1 MPGTLLR
8 RSALIPACVLL
19 LPILGCDRKEKEQ
32 ERRMAEELQAMTQ
45 AVAKGQALP
54 PVSNDPEAYGRG
66 RELMLFIHERL
77 ARAVLT
83 NNEMATLA
91 KDADRWIEPQE
102 WTSPERIKE
111 LRSKASRMV
120 LLMNQS
126 STLMDETMGEAG
138 LSKIRAMDLRPS
150 MKTGVLDS
158 LQTRGGAL
166 DAAKE
171 LMAASRDVFERRAAI
186 LALADEKGVKV
197 EDGVPKFP
205 SGEDAVRYRTLVQEE
220 QGDMARFQS
229 VMLRFQS
236 NAQEIPKDAG
246 VKQ

>member
-1 MPGTLLR
+1 MTGTLLR
-8 RSALIPACVLL
+8 RSALIPVCVLIL
-19 LPILGCDRKEKEQ
+19 SSLGCGRKEKEQ
-32 ERRMAEELQAMTQ
+32 ERRMAQEIQAMTQ
-45 AVAKGQALP
+45 AVAKNEALP

-83 NNEMATLA
+83 NNEMASLA
-91 KDADRWIEPQE
+91 KDADRWIQPQE

-111 LRSKASRMV
+111 LRTKATRMV
-120 LLMNQS
+120 MLMNQS

-150 MKTGVLDS
+150 MKAGVLDS
-158 LQTRGGAL
+158 LQARGDAL
-166 DAAKE
+166 DTAKE
-171 LMAASRDVFERRAAI
+171 LLAASRSVFERREAI

-220 QGDMARFQS
+220 QGDMARIQN
-229 VMLRFQS
+229 VMLRFQGK
-236 NAQEIPKDAG
+236 AQELLKDAG
-246 VKQ
+246 AK